1 MGGLLYYPK
10 SLVYYNTMYCKLQVC
25 CCEYGFGM
33 KTKTGQ
39 TFYFIPKKH
48 KDILLIYT
56 LYPIAMPAFIDF
68 SSLDMDAKIQVL
80 QDAYE
85 PYMEPDMIGCL
96 DAVLQLA
103 ADSKGSE
110 KVSRFGDLFIEKIN
124 PYCFDKISVPIFAGF
139 TSIKWQ
145 VKHASLCLLGK
156 FAKRH
161 PVQTAQHMPVIMQ
174 QLIDISSDPKKEV
187 KTQTAATFMDV
198 GSTIENVDIKHL
210 IPVVIS
216 AYMNPSQETQNA
228 LDALVSTPFVND
240 IDIPTLG
247 FLAPLLTKSMRE
259 RKMVYQRRAAVVIET
274 LMKLLKNPVY
284 AKLFYPILEPV
295 LTKGYNEI
303 AEVEIR
309 NVCLNSR
316 NVLTA
321 VYNLGK
327 SVENFTA
334 DDCKKT
340 FHQYLDSDAALDISS
355 DCIVNHT
362 IDLVW
367 SLVQNEIKDETVWL
381 SCMEPYLKTVIPDT
395 EKRTAAIHAIKD
407 VIIKTITVVEY
418 NPEDDEENLCDCMFS
433 LAYGTRVLLHQTPF
447 KVKVGR
453 KYGLVGPNGAGKSTL
468 MKAIAN
474 KNLQEFPEELKSV
487 YVEHDIQG
495 NHDDTSVLEYVAMD
509 SKIIDNGITNED
521 IVVGLKNV
529 GFEDNMIHGP
539 VTALSGGW
547 RMKLALTRAMLLN
560 PDMLLLDEPTNHLDQ
575 FAVKWLVDYLKG
587 LTRTTC
593 LIVSHD
599 TRFLDA
605 VCTNIMHYE
614 NLKLKSY
621 RGNLSDFVKQKP
633 EAKQYYELTNQNVSF
648 HFPEPGPLEGV
659 KSLTKAVLKMKNS
672 YFQYPT
678 ALKPQL
684 IDVNIQVSMASR
696 VAIVG
701 VNGAGKSTLIKILVG
716 ELEPNRGIIERHPNV
731 RVAYVAQ
738 HAFHHIENHLDKTPV
753 EYIMWRYRA
762 GFDKEQTS
770 KDSLTLT
777 PEELEAIKQKAKE
790 NKYMVISELT
800 SRRTGKRENEY
811 ECKSESEIT
820 QWFTKTELIQM
831 GYEKMVKEFDEKL
844 AMENM
849 LGQRKLTTG
858 EIQKHLDNFG
868 LEPQFAQHSKIG
880 MLSGGQKVKIVLGA
894 CMWNLPHVVIL
905 DEPTNFLDRDSLG
918 ALTGAIKTF
927 KGGLLL
933 ISHNEEFYKEIC
945 PEKWLLD
952 SGNLSVFGSEWMEEV
967 EKARKKAE
975 KDKAKT
981 LNLEEA
987 EDKFDSLGNKIE
999 VVAEK
1004 KELNRADKK
1013 RLLKQKKDME
1023 KQGLDT
1029 YEIDVLLGMD
1039 A

>member
-1 MGGLLYYPK
+1 MENITESFSFSTLSIDEQINLLENQYQ
-10 SLVYYNTMYCKLQVC
+10 S
-25 CCEYGFGM
+25 
-33 KTKTGQ
+33 
-39 TFYFIPKKH
+39 
-48 KDILLIYT
+48 
-56 LYPIAMPAFIDF
+56 
-68 SSLDMDAKIQVL
+68 
-80 QDAYE
+80 
-85 PYMEPDMIGCL
+85 YMEPSI
-96 DAVLQLA
+96 LQSVEQILNYA
-103 ADSKGSE
+103 TDVKITE
-110 KVSRFGDLFIEKIN
+110 KTMKLGDLMIQKIN
-124 PYCFDKISVPIFAGF
+124 PYCFEKIAEPIFMGLK
-139 TSIKWQ
+139 SMKWQ
-145 VKHASLCLLGK
+145 VKQFSLLLLSK
-156 FAKRH
+156 FSQYY
-161 PVQTAQHMPVIMQ
+161 PVVTAQNMPEIVLK
-174 QLIDISSDPKKEV
+174 LISITTDPKKEI
-187 KTQTAATFMDV
+187 KTQLLTTFNDV
-198 GSTIENVDIKHL
+198 CNTIENVDVKHL
-210 IPVVIS
+210 IPTVIS
-216 AYMNPSQETQNA
+216 AYINPTQETQNA

-247 FLAPLLTKSMRE
+247 FLVPLLTKSMRE

-274 LMKLLKNPVY
+274 LTKLLKNPVY
-284 AKLFYPILEPV
+284 AKIFYPILEPV
-295 LTKGYNEI
+295 LTKGYEEI

-316 NVLTA
+316 NVLTS
-321 VYNLGK
+321 VYNLGINK
-327 SVENFTA
+327 SLESFTI
-334 DDCKKT
+334 DNCKKT
-340 FHQYLDSDAALDISS
+340 FFNQIQREHFLIDHS
-355 DCIVNHT
+355 
-362 IDLVW
+362 IDLIWV
-367 SLVQNEIKDETVWL
+367 LVKNEIKDDSLW
-381 SCMEPYLKTVIPDT
+381 SKCMEPYLQYVITDNET
-395 EKRTAAIHAIKD
+395 RTKLINEIKE
-407 VIIKTITVVEY
+407 IIMKTITIEEY
-418 NPEDDEENLCDCMFS
+418 NPEDDEENLCDCVFS

-447 KVKVGR
+447 KVKIGR

-495 NHDDTSVLEYVAMD
+495 NNSETSVLEYVANDEKVLEMNLQHTQ
-509 SKIIDNGITNED
+509 IID
-521 IVVGLKNV
+521 GLKNV

-575 FAVKWLVDYLKG
+575 FAVKWLVDYING

-605 VCTNIMHYE
+605 VCTNITHYE
-614 NLKLKSY
+614 GLKLAFY

-633 EAKQYYELTNQNVSF
+633 EAKQYYELTNQNISF
-648 HFPEPGPLEGV
+648 YFPEPGPLEGV
-659 KSLTKAVLKMKNS
+659 KSLTKSVLKMRNC

-678 ALKPQL
+678 ATKPQL

-716 ELEPNRGIIERHPNV
+716 ELEPNRGLIERNPNV

-762 GFDKEQTS
+762 GYDKEQTS

-777 PEELEAIKQKAKE
+777 DEELAAIKQKAKE
-790 NKYMVISELT
+790 NKYLIISELL

-820 QWFTKTELIQM
+820 QWFVKSELVEM

-844 AMENM
+844 AMESM

-933 ISHNEEFYKEIC
+933 ISHNEEFYREIC

-975 KDKAKT
+975 KENAKK
-981 LNLEEA
+981 LNLDEA
-987 EDKFDSLGNKIE
+987 EDKYDSLGNKIE
-999 VVAEK
+999 VVKEK
-1004 KELNRADKK
+1004 KELSRGDKK
-1013 RLLKQKKDME
+1013 ALMKKKKDME

-1029 YEIDVLLGMD
+1029 YEIDKMLGLEE
-1039 A
+1039 

>member
-1 MGGLLYYPK
+1 MI
-10 SLVYYNTMYCKLQVC
+10 
-25 CCEYGFGM
+25 FG
-33 KTKTGQ
+33 Q
-39 TFYFIPKKH
+39 RIVVSKKH
-48 KDILLIYT
+48 KDVR
-56 LYPIAMPAFIDF
+56 LYISIAMENFDLTP
-68 SSLDMDAKIQVL
+68 LDLDAKIQL
-80 QDAYE
+80 LETGYE
-85 PYMEPDMIGCL
+85 TYMEPAFVSAFDV
-96 DAVLQLA
+96 VLPLA
-103 ADSKGSE
+103 GDSKLTDKVAQFGSLLIQ
-110 KVSRFGDLFIEKIN
+110 KVN
-124 PYCFDKISVPIFAGF
+124 PYCFTRLSESMFHGF

-145 VKHASLCLLGK
+145 VKHMSLVLLGV
-156 FAKRH
+156 FAKTH
-161 PVQTAQHMPVIMQ
+161 PLQTAQHMPEIMK

-187 KTQTAATFMDV
+187 KTQVAATLLDV
-198 GSTIENVDIKHL
+198 GKTIENVDIQHL
-210 IPVVIS
+210 VPAVIS
-216 AYMNPSQETQNA
+216 AYMNPSQDTQTA

-284 AKLFYPILEPV
+284 AKIFYPILEPV
-295 LTKGYNEI
+295 LTKGYEEI

-316 NVLTA
+316 NVLTT
-321 VYNLGK
+321 VYNLGVNK
-327 SVENFTA
+327 SLDNFTI
-334 DDCKKT
+334 DNCKET
-340 FHQYLDSDAALDISS
+340 FSKYIGAANDETYAHVLINHSIS
-355 DCIVNHT
+355 
-362 IDLVW
+362 LVW
-367 SLVQNEIKDETVWL
+367 NLVIHEMKDDALWKN
-381 SCMEPYLKTVIPDT
+381 CMEPYLKYVIT
-395 EKRTAAIHAIKD
+395 NEEKCATAISEIKN
-407 VIIKTITVVEY
+407 VILQTIIVEEY

-474 KNLQEFPEELKSV
+474 KNLQEFPEDLKSV

-495 NHDDTSVLEYVAMD
+495 NNDDTSVLEYVAKD
-509 SKIIDNGITNED
+509 TKIVDMGISNAEITD
-521 IVVGLKNV
+521 GLKNV
-529 GFEDNMIHGP
+529 GFEENMIHGP

-575 FAVKWLVDYLKG
+575 FAVKWLVDYLKH

-599 TRFLDA
+599 TRFLDD

-633 EAKQYYELTNQNVSF
+633 EAKQYYELTNENVSF
-648 HFPEPGPLEGV
+648 QFPEPGPLEGV

-684 IDVNIQVSMASR
+684 VDVSIQVSMASR

-738 HAFHHIENHLDKTPV
+738 HAFHHIEHHLDKTPV

-762 GFDKEQTS
+762 GFDKEQTN

-777 PEELEAIKQKAKE
+777 PEELEAIQKKAKE
-790 NKYMVISELT
+790 NKYMVISELLA
-800 SRRTGKRENEY
+800 RRTGKRENEY

-820 QWFTKTELIQM
+820 QWFTKNELIQM
-831 GYEKMVKEFDEKL
+831 GYEKMAKEFDEKL

-933 ISHNEEFYKEIC
+933 ISHNEEFYREIC

-999 VVAEK
+999 VVPEK
-1004 KELNRADKK
+1004 KELSRADKK

-1029 YEIDVLLGMD
+1029 YEIDLLLGVD
-1039 A
+1039 GVE

>member
-1 MGGLLYYPK
+1 MSPIIEQIAYSPNAEHEIIQSMNSIIQSSVDIK
-10 SLVYYNTMYCKLQVC
+10 NTESAFKLA
-25 CCEYGFGM
+25 
-33 KTKTGQ
+33 Q
-39 TFYFIPKKH
+39 TI
-48 KDILLIYT
+48 
-56 LYPIAMPAFIDF
+56 
-68 SSLDMDAKIQVL
+68 IQ
-80 QDAYE
+80 E
-85 PYMEPDMIGCL
+85 C
-96 DAVLQLA
+96 
-103 ADSKGSE
+103 
-110 KVSRFGDLFIEKIN
+110 N
-124 PYCFDKISVPIFAGF
+124 PYAFTKIAPFLFEGLTSMKWQIRQFVLKLLSFYAECHPNIVSQNMPEIINQLISV
-139 TSIKWQ
+139 SQ
-145 VKHASLCLLGK
+145 
-156 FAKRH
+156 
-161 PVQTAQHMPVIMQ
+161 
-174 QLIDISSDPKKEV
+174 DPKKEV
-187 KTQTAATFMDV
+187 KQSVVECFNAV
-198 GSTIENVDIKHL
+198 CKTIENVDIKHL
-210 IPVVIS
+210 IPIVIS
-216 AYMNPSQETQNA
+216 CYMNPVQETQKA

-240 IDIPTLG
+240 IDIPTMG
-247 FLAPLLTKSMRE
+247 FLIPLLIKSMRE

-274 LMKLLKNPVY
+274 LTKLLKNPVY
-284 AKLFYPILEPV
+284 AKMYYPILEPV
-295 LTKGYNEI
+295 LTKGYEEI

-316 NVLTA
+316 TVLTT
-321 VYNLGK
+321 VYELGMNK
-327 SVENFTA
+327 SLESYTLE
-334 DDCKKT
+334 DCKKT
-340 FHQYLDSDAALDISS
+340 FMENIQKELDEKQTKIVQYS
-355 DCIVNHT
+355 

-367 SLVQNEIKDETVWL
+367 NLVKNEIKDDTIWH
-381 SCMEPYLKTVIPDT
+381 SCIHPYLRYVVEDEEQLRVIVST
-395 EKRTAAIHAIKD
+395 ITTT
-407 VIIKTITVVEY
+407 IIQTITVEEY
-418 NPEDDEENLCDCMFS
+418 NPEDDEENLCDCVFS

-447 KVKVGR
+447 KVKIGR

-474 KNLQEFPEELKSV
+474 KNLQEFPESLKSV

-495 NHDDTSVLEYVAMD
+495 NNSDMSVLQYIQNDEKVIEYG
-509 SKIIDNGITNED
+509 GITEEN
-521 IVVGLKNV
+521 IVGGLKTV

-547 RMKLALTRAMLLN
+547 RMKLALSRAMLLN

-575 FAVKWLVDYLKG
+575 FAIKWLVDYLRG
-587 LTRTTC
+587 LTKTTC

-605 VCTNIMHYE
+605 VCTNITHYE
-614 NLKLKSY
+614 GLKLKFY

-633 EAKQYYELTNQNVSF
+633 EAKQYYELTNENVSF
-648 HFPEPGPLEGV
+648 SFPEPGPLEGV
-659 KSLTKAVLKMKNS
+659 KSLTKSVLKMKNC

-678 ALKPQL
+678 APKPQL
-684 IDVNIQVSMASR
+684 IDVSIQVSMASR

-716 ELEPNRGIIERHPNV
+716 ELEPNSGIIERHPNV

-753 EYIMWRYRA
+753 EYIMWRYRS
-762 GFDKEQTS
+762 GFDKEQIN
-770 KDSLTLT
+770 KDSLTLSE
-777 PEELEAIKQKAKE
+777 EELAAIKQKAKD
-790 NKYMVISELT
+790 NKYLVIAEIL

-820 QWFTKTELIQM
+820 QWFVKSELIEM
-831 GYEKMVKEFDEKL
+831 GYEKMAKEFDEKL

-868 LEPQFAQHSKIG
+868 LDAQFAQHSKIG

-894 CMWNLPHVVIL
+894 CMWNLPHVIIL

-952 SGNLSVFGSEWMEEV
+952 SGNLAVFGSEWMEEV

-975 KDKAKT
+975 KENAKK
-981 LNLEEA
+981 LNFIQEE
-987 EDKFDSLGNKIE
+987 EKFDSLGNKIE
-999 VVAEK
+999 TAPVK
-1004 KELNRADKK
+1004 KELSRGDKK
-1013 RLLKQKKDME
+1013 ALLKKKKDME

-1029 YEIDVLLGMD
+1029 YEIDKLLGLEE
-1039 A
+1039 

>member
-1 MGGLLYYPK
+1 MENNY
-10 SLVYYNTMYCKLQVC
+10 
-25 CCEYGFGM
+25 E
-33 KTKTGQ
+33 
-39 TFYFIPKKH
+39 TFVF
-48 KDILLIYT
+48 
-56 LYPIAMPAFIDF
+56 A
-68 SSLDMDAKIQVL
+68 SLDIDEKINVL
-80 QDAYE
+80 ETQYQS
-85 PYMEPDMIGCL
+85 YMEPSILNSFEEILNYSTDFKL
-96 DAVLQLA
+96 N
-103 ADSKGSE
+103 E
-110 KVSRFGDLFIEKIN
+110 KSCKLGDLIIQKIN
-124 PYCFDKISVPIFAGF
+124 PYSFSKLSQHLFEGMK
-139 TSIKWQ
+139 SMKWQ
-145 VKHASLCLLGK
+145 IKHFSLSLLSK
-156 FAKRH
+156 FALKY
-161 PVQTAQHMPVIMQ
+161 PEVTSQNMPEIILN
-174 QLIDISSDPKKEV
+174 LIAISSDPKREV
-187 KTQTAATFMDV
+187 KTQTQETFNSV
-198 GSTIENVDIKHL
+198 CNSIENVDIKHL
-210 IPVVIS
+210 IPIVIS
-216 AYMNPSQETQNA
+216 AYMNPAQEIQKA

-247 FLAPLLTKSMRE
+247 FLVPLLTKSMRE
-259 RKMVYQRRAAVVIET
+259 RKMIYQRRAAVVIET
-274 LMKLLKNPVY
+274 MVKLLKNPVY
-284 AKLFYPILEPV
+284 AKIFYPILEPV
-295 LTKGYNEI
+295 LTKGYEEI

-309 NVCLNSR
+309 NVCLNSK
-316 NVLTA
+316 NVLTN
-321 VYNLGK
+321 VYNQGVNK
-327 SVENFTA
+327 S
-334 DDCKKT
+334 
-340 FHQYLDSDAALDISS
+340 LDSFTMDNCRETFSQFISEDKRNFLVDYS
-355 DCIVNHT
+355 
-362 IDLVW
+362 IDLTW
-367 SLVQNEIKDETVWL
+367 NLVKSEIKNDGIWVQ
-381 SCMEPYLKTVIPDT
+381 CMEPYLKFVISD
-395 EKRTAAIHAIKD
+395 EVQCSEAINKIKE
-407 VIIKTITVVEY
+407 IIMNSITIEEY
-418 NPEDDEENLCDCMFS
+418 NPEDDEENLCDCVFS

-447 KVKVGR
+447 KVKIGR

-495 NHDDTSVLEYVAMD
+495 NNDDTSVLEYVAKD
-509 SKIIDNGITNED
+509 EKVIENGILSEQIIN
-521 IVVGLKNV
+521 GLKAV

-575 FAVKWLVDYLKG
+575 FAIKWLVDYLKS

-605 VCTNIMHYE
+605 VCTNITHYE
-614 NLKLKSY
+614 NMKLKFY

-633 EAKQYYELTNQNVSF
+633 EAKQYYELTNVNVSF
-648 HFPEPGPLEGV
+648 QFPEPGPLEGV
-659 KSLTKAVLKMKNS
+659 KSLTKSVLKMKNC

-716 ELEPNRGIIERHPNV
+716 ELEPNKGLIERHPNV

-762 GFDKEQTS
+762 GYDKEQTS
-770 KDSLTLT
+770 KDSLTLSE
-777 PEELEAIKQKAKE
+777 EELQAIKQKAKE
-790 NKYMVISELT
+790 NKYLVIAEIL

-820 QWFTKTELIQM
+820 QWFTKSEMVQM

-975 KDKAKT
+975 KENAKKLT
-981 LNLEEA
+981 FDQEE
-987 EDKFDSLGNKIE
+987 EKFDSLGNKIE
-999 VVAEK
+999 VVKEK
-1004 KELNRADKK
+1004 KELSRSDKK
-1013 RLLKQKKDME
+1013 ALLKKKKDME

-1029 YEIDVLLGMD
+1029 YEIDALLGLEV
-1039 A
+1039 

>member
-1 MGGLLYYPK
+1 MEKTPELFTFSSFDIDEQISLLENQYQTFMEPSILSSFEQILNYSTDFKLNEK
-10 SLVYYNTMYCKLQVC
+10 SLKL
-25 CCEYGFGM
+25 
-33 KTKTGQ
+33 
-39 TFYFIPKKH
+39 
-48 KDILLIYT
+48 
-56 LYPIAMPAFIDF
+56 
-68 SSLDMDAKIQVL
+68 
-80 QDAYE
+80 
-85 PYMEPDMIGCL
+85 
-96 DAVLQLA
+96 
-103 ADSKGSE
+103 
-110 KVSRFGDLFIEKIN
+110 GDLIIQKIN
-124 PYCFDKISVPIFAGF
+124 PYCFSKLSHYLFEGMK
-139 TSIKWQ
+139 SMKWQ
-145 VKHASLCLLGK
+145 IKQFSLILLAK
-156 FAKRH
+156 FASYY
-161 PVQTAQHMPVIMQ
+161 PQVTSQNMPDIILN
-174 QLIDISSDPKKEV
+174 LITISSDPKKEV
-187 KTQTAATFMDV
+187 KTQTLNTFNAV
-198 GSTIENVDIKHL
+198 CNSIENVDIKHL
-210 IPVVIS
+210 IPIVIS
-216 AYMNPSQETQNA
+216 AYMNPSQEIQKA

-247 FLAPLLTKSMRE
+247 FLVPLLTKSMRE
-259 RKMVYQRRAAVVIET
+259 RKMIYQRRAAVVIET
-274 LMKLLKNPVY
+274 LVKLLKNPVY
-284 AKLFYPILEPV
+284 AKIFYPILEPV
-295 LTKGYNEI
+295 LTKGYEEI

-309 NVCLNSR
+309 NVCLNSK
-316 NVLTA
+316 NVLTN
-321 VYNLGK
+321 VYNQGVNK
-327 SVENFTA
+327 S
-334 DDCKKT
+334 
-340 FHQYLDSDAALDISS
+340 LDSF
-355 DCIVNHT
+355 T
-362 IDLVW
+362 IDNCKETFYQFIHEDKRNFLVDHSIDLTW
-367 SLVQNEIKDETVWL
+367 NLVKNEIKTDDIWVQ
-381 SCMEPYLKTVIPDT
+381 CMEPYLKFVIAD
-395 EKRTAAIHAIKD
+395 ESELCDNINKIKE
-407 VIIKTITVVEY
+407 IIINSITVEEY
-418 NPEDDEENLCDCMFS
+418 NPEDDEENLCDCVFS

-447 KVKVGR
+447 KVKIGR

-474 KNLQEFPEELKSV
+474 KNLQEFPEDLKSV

-495 NHDDTSVLEYVAMD
+495 NNSDTSVLEYVAKD
-509 SKIIDNGITNED
+509 EKVIENGIVNDQIID
-521 IVVGLKNV
+521 GLKNV

-575 FAVKWLVDYLKG
+575 FAIKWLVDYLKG

-605 VCTNIMHYE
+605 VCTNITHYE
-614 NLKLKSY
+614 NMKLKFY

-633 EAKQYYELTNQNVSF
+633 EAKQYYELTNDNVSF
-648 HFPEPGPLEGV
+648 NFPEPGPLEGV
-659 KSLTKAVLKMKNS
+659 KSLTKSVLKMKNC

-716 ELEPNRGIIERHPNV
+716 ELEPNKGIIERHPNV

-762 GFDKEQTS
+762 GYDKEQTS
-770 KDSLTLT
+770 KDSLTLSE
-777 PEELEAIKQKAKE
+777 EELLAIKQKAKE
-790 NKYMVISELT
+790 NKYLVIAEIL

-820 QWFTKTELIQM
+820 QWFTKSELVQM

-975 KDKAKT
+975 KENAKKLT
-981 LNLEEA
+981 FDQEE
-987 EDKFDSLGNKIE
+987 EKFDSLGNKIE
-999 VVAEK
+999 VVKEK
-1004 KELNRADKK
+1004 KELSRGDKK
-1013 RLLKQKKDME
+1013 ALLKKKKDME

-1029 YEIDVLLGMD
+1029 YEIDKLLGLEE
-1039 A
+1039 

>member
-1 MGGLLYYPK
+1 M
-10 SLVYYNTMYCKLQVC
+10 
-25 CCEYGFGM
+25 
-33 KTKTGQ
+33 
-39 TFYFIPKKH
+39 
-48 KDILLIYT
+48 DIFF
-56 LYPIAMPAFIDF
+56 AN
-68 SSLDMDAKIQVL
+68 SLDKQIEFIKNEYDSSNEPLLLEEFDKILEKSV
-80 QDAYE
+80 
-85 PYMEPDMIGCL
+85 
-96 DAVLQLA
+96 
-103 ADSKGSE
+103 DSKTNIQSLE
-110 KVSRFGDLFIEKIN
+110 FADLILQKIN
-124 PYCFDKISVPIFAGF
+124 PYCFSKLSGILFEGMKSM
-139 TSIKWQ
+139 KWQ
-145 VKHASLCLLGK
+145 IKVFSLVILSK
-156 FAKRH
+156 FASQY
-161 PVQTAQHMPVIMQ
+161 PTITAQNIPDIISN
-174 QLIDISSDPKKEV
+174 LIAISTDPKKEV
-187 KTQTAATFMDV
+187 KTQVLLTFQEV
-198 GSTIENVDIKHL
+198 CNTIENVDIKSL

-216 AYMNPSQETQNA
+216 AYLNPVKETQAA

-240 IDIPTLG
+240 IDIPTFG
-247 FLAPLLTKSMRE
+247 FLAPLLIKSMRE

-274 LMKLLKNPVY
+274 LTKLLKNPVY
-284 AKLFYPILEPV
+284 AKIFYPVLEPV
-295 LTKGYNEI
+295 LTKGYEEI
-303 AEVEIR
+303 AEEEIR
-309 NVCLNSR
+309 NVCFNSR
-316 NVLTA
+316 AILTKT
-321 VYNLGK
+321 YELGK
-327 SVENFTA
+327 NKSLDEFSLEKCREIVEKYFSLTPIISHMCDLIWNLVKYEIRT
-334 DDCKKT
+334 DDVWISCMKP
-340 FHQYLDSDAALDISS
+340 YLQGQPDGEKYMELIK
-355 DCIVNHT
+355 
-362 IDLVW
+362 
-367 SLVQNEIKDETVWL
+367 NEIIQ
-381 SCMEPYLKTVIPDT
+381 S
-395 EKRTAAIHAIKD
+395 
-407 VIIKTITVVEY
+407 ITVHEY
-418 NPEDDEENLCDCMFS
+418 NPEDDEENLCDCVFS

-474 KNLQEFPEELKSV
+474 KNLQEFPEDLKSV

-495 NHDDTSVLEYVAMD
+495 NNSEMSVLEYVGNDEKVKELGIDD
-509 SKIIDNGITNED
+509 SKIIE
-521 IVVGLKNV
+521 GLNSV
-529 GFEDNMIHGP
+529 GFETNMINGP

-547 RMKLALTRAMLLN
+547 RMKLALIRAMLLN

-605 VCTNIMHYE
+605 VCTNITHYE
-614 NLKLKSY
+614 NLKLKFYS
-621 RGNLSDFVKQKP
+621 GNLSDFVKQKP
-633 EAKQYYELTNQNVSF
+633 EAKQYYELTNDNVSF
-648 HFPEPGPLEGV
+648 HFPEPGNLEGV
-659 KSLTKAVLKMKNS
+659 KSLTKSVLKMKNCF
-672 YFQYPT
+672 FQYPS
-678 ALKPQL
+678 APKPQL
-684 IDVNIQVSMASR
+684 IDVSIQVSMASR

-716 ELEPNRGIIERHPNV
+716 ELEPNSGIIERHPNV

-738 HAFHHIENHLDKTPV
+738 HAFHHIEDHLDKTPV
-753 EYIMWRYRA
+753 EYIMWRYR
-762 GFDKEQTS
+762 GGYDKEQVN

-777 PEELEAIKQKAKE
+777 EEEMAEIRRKAKE
-790 NKYMVISELT
+790 NKHLVIEELV

-820 QWFTKTELIQM
+820 QWFTKSELATM
-831 GYEKMVKEFDEKL
+831 GYEKLVKEFDEKL

-933 ISHNEEFYKEIC
+933 ISHNEEFYREIC

-975 KDKAKT
+975 KENAKK
-981 LNLEEA
+981 LNFEEA

-999 VVAEK
+999 VVKEK
-1004 KELNRADKK
+1004 KELSRSDKK
-1013 RLLKQKKDME
+1013 ALLKKKKEME

-1029 YEIDVLLGMD
+1029 YEIDVLLGIEC
-1039 A
+1039 

>member
-1 MGGLLYYPK
+1 MSTFI
-10 SLVYYNTMYCKLQVC
+10 SLT
-25 CCEYGFGM
+25 
-33 KTKTGQ
+33 T
-39 TFYFIPKKH
+39 
-48 KDILLIYT
+48 D
-56 LYPIAMPAFIDF
+56 
-68 SSLDMDAKIQVL
+68 
-80 QDAYE
+80 
-85 PYMEPDMIGCL
+85 
-96 DAVLQLA
+96 
-103 ADSKGSE
+103 
-110 KVSRFGDLFIEKIN
+110 EKIN
-124 PYCFDKISVPIFAGF
+124 TIIQNSESSLEPSMEPEIINAMDSIIQSALDSKKYETALLAGEQIIKKSNPYAFTKIAPFLFEGF
-139 TSIKWQ
+139 RSMKWQ
-145 VKHASLCLLGK
+145 IRQFSLQLMS
-156 FAKRH
+156 AY
-161 PVQTAQHMPVIMQ
+161 AQHHPTIVAQNMPEIIN
-174 QLIDISSDPKKEV
+174 QLIAISQDPKKEV
-187 KTQTAATFMDV
+187 KQCVIECFQNV
-198 GSTIENVDIKHL
+198 CSTIENVDIKHL

-216 AYMNPSQETQNA
+216 CYMNPVQETQKA

-240 IDIPTLG
+240 IDIPTMGL
-247 FLAPLLTKSMRE
+247 LIPLLIKSMRE
-259 RKMVYQRRAAVVIET
+259 RKMVYQRRAAVVMET
-274 LMKLLKNPVY
+274 LTKLLKNPVY
-284 AKLFYPILEPV
+284 AKMFYPILEPV
-295 LTKGYNEI
+295 LTKGYEEI

-321 VYNLGK
+321 VYDLGVNK
-327 SVENFTA
+327 SLESYTLE
-334 DDCKKT
+334 DCRKT
-340 FHQYLDSDAALDISS
+340 FLDNIPDGGAGGDLSMVDYS
-355 DCIVNHT
+355 

-367 SLVQNEIKDETVWL
+367 NLVKHEIKDESVWK
-381 SCMEPYLKTVIPDT
+381 SCIQPYLKCVIADIDAV
-395 EKRTAAIHAIKD
+395 EAATAKITTT
-407 VIIKTITVVEY
+407 IISTITVEEF
-418 NPEDDEENLCDCMFS
+418 NPEDDEENLCDCVFS

-447 KVKVGR
+447 KVKIGR

-474 KNLQEFPEELKSV
+474 KNLQEFPESLKSV

-495 NHDDTSVLEYVAMD
+495 NHSDLSVLQYIQNDEKV
-509 SKIIDNGITNED
+509 IEHGGISEEN
-521 IVVGLKNV
+521 IVSGLRQV

-547 RMKLALTRAMLLN
+547 RMKLALSRAMLLN

-575 FAVKWLVDYLKG
+575 FAIKWLVDYLRG
-587 LTRTTC
+587 LTKTTC

-605 VCTNIMHYE
+605 VCTNITHYE
-614 NLKLKSY
+614 GLKLKFY

-633 EAKQYYELTNQNVSF
+633 EAKQYYELTNDNVSF
-648 HFPEPGPLEGV
+648 SFPEPGPLEGV
-659 KSLTKAVLKMKNS
+659 KSLTKSVLKMKNC

-678 ALKPQL
+678 APKPQL
-684 IDVNIQVSMASR
+684 TDVSIQVSMASR

-716 ELEPNRGIIERHPNV
+716 ELEPNQGTIERHPNV

-753 EYIMWRYRA
+753 EYIMWRYRS
-762 GFDKEQTS
+762 GYDKEQIS
-770 KDSLTLT
+770 KDSLTLS
-777 PEELEAIKQKAKE
+777 EEEVAAIKQKAKD
-790 NKYMVISELT
+790 NKYLVIAEII

-820 QWFTKTELIQM
+820 QWFVKTELIEM

-868 LEPQFAQHSKIG
+868 LDAQFAQHSKIG

-975 KDKAKT
+975 KENAKK
-981 LNLEEA
+981 LHIDEA

-999 VVAEK
+999 VAPVK
-1004 KELNRADKK
+1004 KELSRGDKK
-1013 RLLKQKKDME
+1013 ALLKRKKEME

-1029 YEIDVLLGMD
+1029 YEIDKLLGLEE
-1039 A
+1039 

>member
-1 MGGLLYYPK
+1 MSPIIEQIAYSPNAEHEIIQSMNSIIQSSVDIK
-10 SLVYYNTMYCKLQVC
+10 NTESAFKLA
-25 CCEYGFGM
+25 
-33 KTKTGQ
+33 Q
-39 TFYFIPKKH
+39 TI
-48 KDILLIYT
+48 
-56 LYPIAMPAFIDF
+56 
-68 SSLDMDAKIQVL
+68 IQ
-80 QDAYE
+80 E
-85 PYMEPDMIGCL
+85 C
-96 DAVLQLA
+96 
-103 ADSKGSE
+103 
-110 KVSRFGDLFIEKIN
+110 N
-124 PYCFDKISVPIFAGF
+124 PYAFTKIAPFLFEGLTSMKWQIRQFVLKLLSFYAECHPNIVSQNMPEIINQLISV
-139 TSIKWQ
+139 SQ
-145 VKHASLCLLGK
+145 
-156 FAKRH
+156 
-161 PVQTAQHMPVIMQ
+161 
-174 QLIDISSDPKKEV
+174 DPKKEV
-187 KTQTAATFMDV
+187 KQSVVECFNAV
-198 GSTIENVDIKHL
+198 CKTIENVDIKHL

-216 AYMNPSQETQNA
+216 CYMNPVQETQKA

-240 IDIPTLG
+240 IDIPTMG
-247 FLAPLLTKSMRE
+247 FLIPLLIKSMRE

-274 LMKLLKNPVY
+274 LTKLLKNPVY
-284 AKLFYPILEPV
+284 AKMYYPILEPV
-295 LTKGYNEI
+295 LTKGYEEI

-316 NVLTA
+316 TVLTT
-321 VYNLGK
+321 VYELGMNK
-327 SVENFTA
+327 SLESYTLE
-334 DDCKKT
+334 DCKKT
-340 FHQYLDSDAALDISS
+340 FMENIQKELDEKQTKIVQYS
-355 DCIVNHT
+355 

-367 SLVQNEIKDETVWL
+367 NLVKNEIKDDTIWH
-381 SCMEPYLKTVIPDT
+381 SCIHPYLRYVVEDEEQLRVIVST
-395 EKRTAAIHAIKD
+395 ITTT
-407 VIIKTITVVEY
+407 IIQTITVEEY
-418 NPEDDEENLCDCMFS
+418 NPEDDEENLCDCVFS

-447 KVKVGR
+447 KVKIGR

-474 KNLQEFPEELKSV
+474 KNLQEFPESLKSV

-495 NHDDTSVLEYVAMD
+495 NNSDMSVLQYIQNDEKVIEYG
-509 SKIIDNGITNED
+509 GITEEN
-521 IVVGLKNV
+521 IVGGLKTV

-547 RMKLALTRAMLLN
+547 RMKLALSRAMLLN

-575 FAVKWLVDYLKG
+575 FAIKWLVDYLRG
-587 LTRTTC
+587 LTKTTC

-605 VCTNIMHYE
+605 VCTNITHYE
-614 NLKLKSY
+614 GMKLKFY

-633 EAKQYYELTNQNVSF
+633 EAKQYYELTNENVSF
-648 HFPEPGPLEGV
+648 SFPEPGPLEGV
-659 KSLTKAVLKMKNS
+659 KSLTKSVLKMKNC

-678 ALKPQL
+678 APKPQL
-684 IDVNIQVSMASR
+684 IDVSIQVSMASR

-716 ELEPNRGIIERHPNV
+716 ELEPNSGIIERHPNV

-753 EYIMWRYRA
+753 EYIMWRYRS
-762 GFDKEQTS
+762 GFDKEQIN
-770 KDSLTLT
+770 KDSLTLSE
-777 PEELEAIKQKAKE
+777 EELAAIKQKAKD
-790 NKYMVISELT
+790 NKYLVIAEIL

-820 QWFTKTELIQM
+820 QWFVKSELIEM
-831 GYEKMVKEFDEKL
+831 GYEKMAKEFDEKL

-868 LEPQFAQHSKIG
+868 LDAQFAQHSKIG

-894 CMWNLPHVVIL
+894 CMWNLPHVIIL

-952 SGNLSVFGSEWMEEV
+952 SGNLAVFGSEWMEEV

-975 KDKAKT
+975 KENAKK
-981 LNLEEA
+981 LNFIQEE
-987 EDKFDSLGNKIE
+987 EKFDSLGNKIE
-999 VVAEK
+999 TAPVK
-1004 KELNRADKK
+1004 KELSRGDKK
-1013 RLLKQKKDME
+1013 ALLKKKKDME

-1029 YEIDVLLGMD
+1029 YEIDKLLGLEE
-1039 A
+1039 

>member
-1 MGGLLYYPK
+1 MNNNFEKFTFSTLSIDEQINLLETQYESFLEPSILSSFEQILNYSTDFKLNEK
-10 SLVYYNTMYCKLQVC
+10 SLKL
-25 CCEYGFGM
+25 
-33 KTKTGQ
+33 
-39 TFYFIPKKH
+39 
-48 KDILLIYT
+48 
-56 LYPIAMPAFIDF
+56 
-68 SSLDMDAKIQVL
+68 
-80 QDAYE
+80 
-85 PYMEPDMIGCL
+85 
-96 DAVLQLA
+96 
-103 ADSKGSE
+103 
-110 KVSRFGDLFIEKIN
+110 GDLVIQKLN
-124 PYCFDKISVPIFAGF
+124 PYCFTELSKYLFEGMKSM
-139 TSIKWQ
+139 KWQ
-145 VKHASLCLLGK
+145 IKNFSLILLAK
-156 FAKRH
+156 FATCY
-161 PVQTAQHMPVIMQ
+161 PQVTAQNMPDIILN
-174 QLIDISSDPKKEV
+174 LITISSDPKKEI
-187 KTQTAATFMDV
+187 KTQTLATFIAV
-198 GSTIENVDIKHL
+198 CNSIENVDIKHL
-210 IPVVIS
+210 IPIVIS
-216 AYMNPSQETQNA
+216 AYMNPSQEIQKA

-247 FLAPLLTKSMRE
+247 FLVPLLTKSMRE
-259 RKMVYQRRAAVVIET
+259 RKMIYQRRAAVVIET
-274 LMKLLKNPVY
+274 LVKLLKNPVY
-284 AKLFYPILEPV
+284 AKIFYPILEPV
-295 LTKGYNEI
+295 LTKGYEEI

-309 NVCLNSR
+309 NVCLNSKT
-316 NVLTA
+316 VLTN
-321 VYNLGK
+321 VYNQGINK
-327 SVENFTA
+327 S
-334 DDCKKT
+334 
-340 FHQYLDSDAALDISS
+340 LDSF
-355 DCIVNHT
+355 T
-362 IDLVW
+362 IDNCKQTYFQFIDESNRNFLVDHSINLTW
-367 SLVQNEIKDETVWL
+367 NLVKNEIKNDDIWVQ
-381 SCMEPYLKTVIPDT
+381 CMEPYLKYVIVDLDERCET
-395 EKRTAAIHAIKD
+395 INKIKE
-407 VIIKTITVVEY
+407 IIINSITVEEY
-418 NPEDDEENLCDCMFS
+418 NPEDDEENLCDCVFS

-447 KVKVGR
+447 KVKIGR

-495 NHDDTSVLEYVAMD
+495 NNSDTSVLEYVAKD
-509 SKIIDNGITNED
+509 EKVVENGINNDQIIE
-521 IVVGLKNV
+521 GLKTV
-529 GFEDNMIHGP
+529 GFEDNMIHGQ
-539 VTALSGGW
+539 VSALSGGW

-575 FAVKWLVDYLKG
+575 FAIKWLVDYLKS

-605 VCTNIMHYE
+605 VCTNITHYE
-614 NLKLKSY
+614 NSKLKFY

-633 EAKQYYELTNQNVSF
+633 EAKQYYELTNVNVSF
-648 HFPEPGPLEGV
+648 NFPEPGPLEGV
-659 KSLTKAVLKMKNS
+659 KSLTKSVLKMKNC
-672 YFQYPT
+672 YFQYST

-716 ELEPNRGIIERHPNV
+716 ELEPNKGIIERHPNV

-762 GFDKEQTS
+762 GYDKEQTS
-770 KDSLTLT
+770 KDSLTLSE
-777 PEELEAIKQKAKE
+777 EELQAIKQKAKE
-790 NKYMVISELT
+790 NKYLVIAELL

-820 QWFTKTELIQM
+820 QWFTKSELTQM

-975 KDKAKT
+975 KENAKK
-981 LNLEEA
+981 LSFDQEE
-987 EDKFDSLGNKIE
+987 EKFDSLGNKIE
-999 VVAEK
+999 IVKEK
-1004 KELNRADKK
+1004 KELSRGDKK
-1013 RLLKQKKDME
+1013 ALLKKKKDME

-1029 YEIDVLLGMD
+1029 YEIDKLLGLEE
-1039 A
+1039 

>member
-1 MGGLLYYPK
+1 MSEFTLL
-10 SLVYYNTMYCKLQVC
+10 S
-25 CCEYGFGM
+25 
-33 KTKTGQ
+33 
-39 TFYFIPKKH
+39 
-48 KDILLIYT
+48 D
-56 LYPIAMPAFIDF
+56 
-68 SSLDMDAKIQVL
+68 
-80 QDAYE
+80 
-85 PYMEPDMIGCL
+85 
-96 DAVLQLA
+96 
-103 ADSKGSE
+103 
-110 KVSRFGDLFIEKIN
+110 EKIN
-124 PYCFDKISVPIFAGF
+124 TINSESNSPPQMEPELINTMGSIIQSAIDNKKYETALLAGEQIIQKSNPYAFTKIAPFLFEGF
-139 TSIKWQ
+139 TSMKWQ
-145 VKHASLCLLGK
+145 IRQFSLQLMSAYAKH
-156 FAKRH
+156 H
-161 PVQTAQHMPVIMQ
+161 PTTVAQNMPEIIN
-174 QLIDISSDPKKEV
+174 QLISISQDPKKEV
-187 KTQTAATFMDV
+187 KQCVIECFQSVCA
-198 GSTIENVDIKHL
+198 TIENVDIKHL
-210 IPVVIS
+210 IPIVIS
-216 AYMNPSQETQNA
+216 CYMNPVQDTQKA

-240 IDIPTLG
+240 IDIPTMG
-247 FLAPLLTKSMRE
+247 FLIPLLIKSMRE

-274 LMKLLKNPVY
+274 LIKLLKNPVY
-284 AKLFYPILEPV
+284 AKMFYPILEPV
-295 LTKGYNEI
+295 LTKGYEEI

-316 NVLTA
+316 NVLTG
-321 VYNLGK
+321 VYDLGVNK
-327 SVENFTA
+327 SLESYTLE
-334 DDCKKT
+334 DCRKT
-340 FHQYLDSDAALDISS
+340 FLDQIQIQMNDIQSSIVQYS
-355 DCIVNHT
+355 

-367 SLVQNEIKDETVWL
+367 NLVKNEIKDEAIWN
-381 SCMEPYLKTVIPDT
+381 SCIEPYLTNVIPD
-395 EKRTAAIHAIKD
+395 EDARK
-407 VIIKTITVVEY
+407 VIVSNITNTIIQTITVEEY
-418 NPEDDEENLCDCMFS
+418 NPEDDEENLCDCVFS

-474 KNLQEFPEELKSV
+474 KNLQEFPESLKSI

-495 NHDDTSVLEYVAMD
+495 NNSDVSVLQYIQNDEKVIENGSITEVA
-509 SKIIDNGITNED
+509 IIS
-521 IVVGLKNV
+521 GLKNV

-547 RMKLALTRAMLLN
+547 RMKLALSRAMLLN

-575 FAVKWLVDYLKG
+575 FAIKWLVDYLKG
-587 LTRTTC
+587 LTKTTC

-605 VCTNIMHYE
+605 VCTNITHYE
-614 NLKLKSY
+614 GLKLKFY

-633 EAKQYYELTNQNVSF
+633 EAKQYYELTNENLSF
-648 HFPEPGPLEGV
+648 SFPEPGPLEGV
-659 KSLTKAVLKMKNS
+659 KSLTKSVLKMKNC

-678 ALKPQL
+678 APRPQL
-684 IDVNIQVSMASR
+684 IDVSIQVSMASR

-716 ELEPNRGIIERHPNV
+716 ELEPNSGIIERHPNV

-753 EYIMWRYRA
+753 EYIMWRYRS
-762 GFDKEQTS
+762 GYDKEQIN
-770 KDSLTLT
+770 KDSLTLSE
-777 PEELEAIKQKAKE
+777 EELAAIKQKAKD
-790 NKYMVISELT
+790 NKYLVISEIL

-820 QWFTKTELIQM
+820 QWFVKTELIEM

-844 AMENM
+844 AMETM

-868 LEPQFAQHSKIG
+868 LEAQFSQHSKIG

-918 ALTGAIKTF
+918 ALSGAIKTF

-952 SGNLSVFGSEWMEEV
+952 SGNLTVFGSEWMEEV
-967 EKARKKAE
+967 EKARKRAE
-975 KDKAKT
+975 KENAKK
-981 LNLEEA
+981 LNFTQEE
-987 EDKFDSLGNKIE
+987 EKFDSLGNKIE
-999 VVAEK
+999 TAPVK
-1004 KELNRADKK
+1004 KELSRGDKK
-1013 RLLKQKKDME
+1013 ALLKRKKEME

-1029 YEIDVLLGMD
+1029 YEIDKLLGLEE
-1039 A
+1039 

>member
-1 MGGLLYYPK
+1 ME
-10 SLVYYNTMYCKLQVC
+10 YNAD
-25 CCEYGFGM
+25 
-33 KTKTGQ
+33 
-39 TFYFIPKKH
+39 TF
-48 KDILLIYT
+48 
-56 LYPIAMPAFIDF
+56 DF
-68 SSLDMDAKIQVL
+68 SSLDIEQQINL
-80 QDAYE
+80 LENQYQTF
-85 PYMEPDMIGCL
+85 MEPSILNSFDKI
-96 DAVLQLA
+96 LA
-103 ADSKGSE
+103 YSTDFKLNE
-110 KVSRFGDLFIEKIN
+110 KTLKLGDLIIQKIN
-124 PYCFDKISVPIFAGF
+124 PYCFSKLSGHLFEGMKSMKWQIKHFSLVLLSKFAGCYPE
-139 TSIKWQ
+139 
-145 VKHASLCLLGK
+145 V
-156 FAKRH
+156 
-161 PVQTAQHMPVIMQ
+161 TAQNMPDIILN
-174 QLIDISSDPKKEV
+174 LISISSDPKKEV
-187 KTQTAATFMDV
+187 KNQTVNTFTSV
-198 GSTIENVDIKHL
+198 CNSIENVDIKHL

-216 AYMNPSQETQNA
+216 AYMNPSQEIQKA

-247 FLAPLLTKSMRE
+247 FLVPLLTKSMRE
-259 RKMVYQRRAAVVIET
+259 RKMIYQRRAAVVIET
-274 LMKLLKNPVY
+274 LVKLLKNPVY
-284 AKLFYPILEPV
+284 AKIFYPILEPV
-295 LTKGYNEI
+295 LTKGYEEI

-309 NVCLNSR
+309 NVCLNSK
-316 NVLTA
+316 NVLTN
-321 VYNLGK
+321 VYNQGINK
-327 SVENFTA
+327 S
-334 DDCKKT
+334 
-340 FHQYLDSDAALDISS
+340 LDSF
-355 DCIVNHT
+355 T
-362 IDLVW
+362 IDNCKQTYFQFIDENKRNFLVDYSIDLTW
-367 SLVQNEIKDETVWL
+367 SLVKSEIKNDDIWVQ
-381 SCMEPYLKTVIPDT
+381 CMEPYLKFVISDDAERMDT
-395 EKRTAAIHAIKD
+395 INKIKE
-407 VIIKTITVVEY
+407 IIINSITIEEY
-418 NPEDDEENLCDCMFS
+418 NPEDDEENLCDCVFS

-447 KVKVGR
+447 KVKIGR

-474 KNLQEFPEELKSV
+474 KNLQEFPEDLKSV

-495 NHDDTSVLEYVAMD
+495 NNSDTSVLEYVAKD
-509 SKIIDNGITNED
+509 EKVVENGIVNEQIID
-521 IVVGLKNV
+521 GLKNV

-575 FAVKWLVDYLKG
+575 FAIKWLVDYLKG

-605 VCTNIMHYE
+605 VCTNITHYE
-614 NLKLKSY
+614 NMKLKFY

-633 EAKQYYELTNQNVSF
+633 EAKQYYELTNDNVSF
-648 HFPEPGPLEGV
+648 NFPEPGPLEGV
-659 KSLTKAVLKMKNS
+659 KSLTKSVLKMKNC

-716 ELEPNRGIIERHPNV
+716 ELEPNKGIIERHPNV

-762 GFDKEQTS
+762 GYDKEQVS
-770 KDSLTLT
+770 KDSLTLSE
-777 PEELEAIKQKAKE
+777 EELLAIKQKAKE
-790 NKYMVISELT
+790 NKYLVIAEILT
-800 SRRTGKRENEY
+800 RRTGKRENEY
-811 ECKSESEIT
+811 ECKSESDIT
-820 QWFTKTELIQM
+820 QWFTKSELVQM

-975 KDKAKT
+975 KENAKKLT
-981 LNLEEA
+981 FDQEE
-987 EDKFDSLGNKIE
+987 EKFDSLGNKIE
-999 VVAEK
+999 VVKEK
-1004 KELNRADKK
+1004 KELSRGDKK
-1013 RLLKQKKDME
+1013 ALLKKKKDME

-1029 YEIDVLLGMD
+1029 YEIDKLLGLEE
-1039 A
+1039 

>member
-1 MGGLLYYPK
+1 M
-10 SLVYYNTMYCKLQVC
+10 TTFLQ
-25 CCEYGFGM
+25 
-33 KTKTGQ
+33 
-39 TFYFIPKKH
+39 
-48 KDILLIYT
+48 L
-56 LYPIAMPAFIDF
+56 
-68 SSLDMDAKIQVL
+68 SLDEKLATLCEQFSP
-80 QDAYE
+80 ANE
-85 PYMEPDMIGCL
+85 PYMASIFEEMMNT
-96 DAVLQLA
+96 A
-103 ADSKGSE
+103 ADNKSYDKMVE
-110 KVSRFGDLFIEKIN
+110 MGDRMIQQIN
-124 PYCFDKISVPIFAGF
+124 PYAFTQIAPILFGGLKSMKWQTKQYVLVMLAKFAQYHPAIVAQNMPEIINNLI
-139 TSIKWQ
+139 TITQDVKASIK
-145 VKHASLCLLGK
+145 A
-156 FAKRH
+156 
-161 PVQTAQHMPVIMQ
+161 QTI
-174 QLIDISSDPKKEV
+174 E
-187 KTQTAATFMDV
+187 TFRSV
-198 GSTIENVDIKHL
+198 CSAIENVDVKHL
-210 IPVVIS
+210 IPLVIS
-216 AYMNPSQETQNA
+216 AYMNPATETQKA

-247 FLAPLLTKSMRE
+247 FFVPLLTKSMRE

-274 LMKLLKNPVY
+274 LLKLLKNPVY
-284 AKLFYPILEPV
+284 AKRFYHILEPV
-295 LTKGYNEI
+295 LTRGYEEI

-309 NVCLNSR
+309 TVCQNSR
-316 NVLTA
+316 EVLTK
-321 VYNLGK
+321 VYELGNNK
-327 SVENFTA
+327 SLESYTL

-340 FHQYLDSDAALDISS
+340 FATNLGDIAAEQQYLVDYS
-355 DCIVNHT
+355 

-367 SLVQNEIKDETVWL
+367 NLVQNEIKDAEIWKKCIEPYVSSTPETV
-381 SCMEPYLKTVIPDT
+381 
-395 EKRTAAIHAIKD
+395 EKISTT
-407 VIIKTITVVEY
+407 IIDTITVEEY
-418 NPEDDEENLCDCMFS
+418 NPEDDEDNLCDCVFS

-447 KVKVGR
+447 KVKIGR

-474 KNLQEFPEELKSV
+474 KNLQEFPESLKSV

-495 NHDDTSVLEYVAMD
+495 NHDETSVLDYVATD
-509 SKIIDNGITNED
+509 AKVVENGTISND
-521 IVVGLKNV
+521 AIVSGLRAV
-529 GFEDNMIHGP
+529 GFEDNMIYGP

-547 RMKLALTRAMLLN
+547 RMKLALSRAMLLN

-587 LTRTTC
+587 LTKTTC

-605 VCTNIMHYE
+605 VCTNITHYE
-614 NLKLKSY
+614 GLKLKFY

-648 HFPEPGPLEGV
+648 SFPEPGPLDGV
-659 KSLTKAVLKMKNS
+659 KSLTKAVLKMKNC
-672 YFQYPT
+672 YFQYST
-678 ALKPQL
+678 APKPQL
-684 IDVNIQVSMASR
+684 IDVSIQVSMASR

-716 ELEPNRGIIERHPNV
+716 ELEPNSGLIDRHPNV

-762 GFDKEQTS
+762 GYDKEQTA
-770 KDSLTLT
+770 KDSLTMS
-777 PEELEAIKQKAKE
+777 EEEIAAIKQKAKE
-790 NKYMVISELT
+790 NKHLVIAEIL

-820 QWFTKTELIQM
+820 QWFVKTELVEM

-844 AMENM
+844 AMESM

-975 KDKAKT
+975 KENAKK
-981 LNLEEA
+981 LNFEEA
-987 EDKFDSLGNKIE
+987 EVKMDALGNTI
-999 VVAEK
+999 VAAPVK
-1004 KELNRADKK
+1004 KELSRGDKK
-1013 RLLKQKKDME
+1013 ALLKRKKDME

-1029 YEIDVLLGMD
+1029 YEIDQMLGLE
-1039 A
+1039 